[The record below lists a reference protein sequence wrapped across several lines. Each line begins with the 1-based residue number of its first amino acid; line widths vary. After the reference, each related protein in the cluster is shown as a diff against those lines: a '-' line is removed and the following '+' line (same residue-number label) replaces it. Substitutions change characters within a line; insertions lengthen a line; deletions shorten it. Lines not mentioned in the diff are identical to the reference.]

1 MRRDHA
7 HTTPPVSVVVMTH
20 NRREE
25 LCRTL
30 TQMTSL
36 PERVPI
42 IVMDN
47 GSTDDTAEAVHSR
60 FPDVSLVRCGT
71 NLGAVARNLGVA
83 LARTPYVA
91 FCDDDTW
98 WRPGSLTH
106 AASLLDAHPRL
117 ASITA
122 RILVEPD
129 LREDPITPE
138 LRHSPVPTPPGLPGP
153 ALMSVLAGATMFRVS
168 AFRQVGGFSPRL
180 WLGGEEELLS
190 LDLAS
195 QGWSMC
201 WAEEVVVHHAPS
213 RRRDSRRR
221 RQLGI
226 RNTIWTSW
234 LRRPARV
241 AARRTAAVLR
251 QAPRDR
257 ATLAAV
263 LEALAG
269 APWVLRERRVVPPPV
284 EAALQTLEVSQLRS
298 PARRYVG

>member
-1 MRRDHA
+1 MWQSQA
-7 HTTPPVSVVVMTH
+7 QPTPPVSVVVMTH
-20 NRREE
+20 NRCEE

-30 TQMTSL
+30 TRMTSL

-47 GSTDDTAEAVHSR
+47 GSTDDTVETTRHQ
-60 FPDVSLVRCGT
+60 FPDVSVVRCGA

-98 WRPGSLTH
+98 WQPGSLSC
-106 AASLLDAHPRL
+106 AANLLDAHPRL

-138 LRHSPVPTPPGLPGP
+138 LRHSPVPAPPDLPGP

-168 AFRQVGGFSPRL
+168 AFQQVGGFSRKL

-195 QGWSMC
+195 RGWWMC
-201 WAEEVVVHHAPS
+201 WAENVVVHHAPS
-213 RRRDSRRR
+213 RQRDSRRR

-234 LRRPARV
+234 LRRPVPV
-241 AARRTAAVLR
+241 AVRRTAAVLE
-251 QAPRDR
+251 
-257 ATLAAV
+257 AA
-263 LEALAG
+263 AG
-269 APWVLRERRVVPPPV
+269 APWVLRERRVVPPGV
-284 EAALQTLEVSQLRS
+284 EAALQTLEATQLRS